1 MALVLTLDDLVVD
14 SFATTPD
21 SPRTDDPKESGGE
34 GCVTQGEETCQL
46 SACFSCV
53 TCGGCTLAVGPA
65 AQGSCNPTCGE
76 SCTCPPMCPDRPV
89 ADRA

>member
-21 SPRTDDPKESGGE
+21 SPRPDDPKESGGE
-34 GCVTQGEETCQL
+34 ACWTQGRETCQETCL
-46 SACFSCV
+46 TCQ
-53 TCGGCTLAVGPA
+53 TCGACTLAAGPA

-76 SCTCPPMCPDRPV
+76 TCTCPPMCPDTDV
-89 ADRA
+89 DQG